1 MLAAL
6 FSEKGISR
14 LGFRHIIVVAF
25 LVYLMQPPGN
35 HYAHMAMQES
45 KSPLRNRVF
54 FFFFNFWIALAD
66 LELGDSETPIFLGGW
81 LAALM
86 LRV

>member
-6 FSEKGISR
+6 FSEKGILR

-45 KSPLRNRVF
+45 KSPLRKRVF
-54 FFFFNFWIALAD
+54 IFLFLFNCWIALAD
-66 LELGDSETPIFLGGW
+66 LELGDSETPIFLGG
-81 LAALM
+81 
-86 LRV
+86 

>member
-6 FSEKGISR
+6 FSEKGILR

-25 LVYLMQPPGN
+25 LICN

-54 FFFFNFWIALAD
+54 IFLFNCWIALAD
-66 LELGDSETPIFLGGW
+66 LELGDSETPIFLGG
-81 LAALM
+81 
-86 LRV
+86 

>member
-6 FSEKGISR
+6 FSEKGILR
-14 LGFRHIIVVAF
+14 LGFRHISVVAF
-25 LVYLMQPPGN
+25 LIYLMQPPGN

-54 FFFFNFWIALAD
+54 IFLFLFNCQCWIALAD
-66 LELGDSETPIFLGGW
+66 LELSDSETPIFLGG
-81 LAALM
+81 
-86 LRV
+86 